1 MIIRPQEHRAEN
13 ETKQDQSD
21 SNLPWNNELRTS
33 WLLSKTILEEGILKK
48 LYHRSWEY
56 LSECLF

>member
-21 SNLPWNNELRTS
+21 LVVST
-33 WLLSKTILEEGILKK
+33 KLKM
-48 LYHRSWEY
+48 
-56 LSECLF
+56 